1 MGLIFSI
8 LLLGLMASL
17 SPVTIVVFILVLGT
31 ARAGVNAVA
40 FLMGWAVSLTVV
52 FTASYLIGSSRG
64 TQQGGGRTGVLI
76 LEVLLGGALVAVGVR
91 QWRRRGEFSGSSS
104 GGWESPWLAGR
115 LNDLGPR
122 TAALLGVLKQPWAIT
137 TAAAVFLVHHQAQG
151 VVILLA
157 FACFMVASTASVALM
172 YLLYARRP
180 GEATVLLAQLRDR
193 AIASGPVV
201 FAVAATVVGAF
212 MLVDGLIGLRAS

>member
-76 LEVLLGGALVAVGVR
+76 LEVLT
-91 QWRRRGEFSGSSS
+91 WPS
-104 GGWESPWLAGR
+104 
-115 LNDLGPR
+115 
-122 TAALLGVLKQPWAIT
+122 
-137 TAAAVFLVHHQAQG
+137 
-151 VVILLA
+151 
-157 FACFMVASTASVALM
+157 
-172 YLLYARRP
+172 
-180 GEATVLLAQLRDR
+180 
-193 AIASGPVV
+193 
-201 FAVAATVVGAF
+201 
-212 MLVDGLIGLRAS
+212 